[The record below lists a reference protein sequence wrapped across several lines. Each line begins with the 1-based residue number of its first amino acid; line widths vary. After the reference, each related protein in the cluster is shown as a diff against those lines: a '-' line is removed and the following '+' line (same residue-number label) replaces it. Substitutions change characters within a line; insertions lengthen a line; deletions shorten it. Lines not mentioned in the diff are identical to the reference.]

1 MTNAATSSLLREVV
15 ILTADLP
22 IYAGL
27 ALSAFLAATVLPLS
41 SEAVFAGLLASGQ
54 GDPRALLVV
63 ATVANTLGS
72 AVNWLIGRGIEHF
85 RDRPWFPV
93 DAARYAAAVRH
104 FNRYGLW
111 SLLFAWLPL
120 VGDPL
125 TVVAGALKV
134 PFGRFIV
141 LVAIGK
147 AARYLVVFLG
157 TAWLIG

>member
-1 MTNAATSSLLREVV
+1 MTNPATSSLLREAV
-15 ILTADLP
+15 ILVADLP

-27 ALSAFLAATVLPLS
+27 ALSAFLAATLLPLS
-41 SEAVFAGLLASGQ
+41 SEAVLAGLLASGQ
-54 GDPRALLVV
+54 GDARALLAV
-63 ATVANTLGS
+63 AIIANTLGS
-72 AVNWLIGRGIEHF
+72 AVNWLIGRGIEHL

-93 DAARYAAAVRH
+93 GPERYAAAVRH

-111 SLLFAWLPL
+111 SLLFAWLPF

-134 PFGRFIV
+134 PFGHFLV

-147 AARYLVVFLG
+147 AARYVAVFLG
-157 TAWLIG
+157 AAWLIG